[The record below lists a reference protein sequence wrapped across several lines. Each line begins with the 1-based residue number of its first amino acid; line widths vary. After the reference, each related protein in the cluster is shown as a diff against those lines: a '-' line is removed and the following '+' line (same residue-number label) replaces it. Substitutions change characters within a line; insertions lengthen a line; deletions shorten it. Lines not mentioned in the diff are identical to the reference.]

1 MHSIVT
7 SFKGIARDASTDF
20 YNVGDI
26 YVQYG
31 LSCIPCLCTAD
42 IIDECSVLGIDRV
55 ILVFDLDGP
64 MGGMLTYE
72 DIKKRYTEING
83 VEILYYPVAWCAEIY
98 TVPKQVKI
106 LLQSIAGK
114 NVKKTDAILDVP
126 VLKQRLLEIDR
137 QELLDKEIIEYLLGI
152 SNNAFTLSEL
162 EVWMQR
168 ATKKYNDNYGWWK

>member
-7 SFKGIARDASTDF
+7 SFKGITKDASTDF

-55 ILVFDLDGP
+55 VLIFDLDGP

-72 DIKKRYTEING
+72 DIKKRYTEISG

-98 TVPKQVKI
+98 TVPKQ
-106 LLQSIAGK
+106 
-114 NVKKTDAILDVP
+114 
-126 VLKQRLLEIDR
+126 RLLETDR
-137 QELLDKEIIEYLLGI
+137 QKLLDKEIIEYLQRSITIIMAGGNKPRALMAELADALDLG
-152 SNNAFTLSEL
+152 SKGRPCGFESH
-162 EVWMQR
+162 
-168 ATKKYNDNYGWWK
+168 

>member
-1 MHSIVT
+1 MCKTLFRFEDKYGMHSIVT
-7 SFKGIARDASTDF
+7 SFKGIAKDASTDF

-55 ILVFDLDGP
+55 VLIFDLDGS

-72 DIKKRYTEING
+72 DVKKRYTEISG
-83 VEILYYPVAWCAEIY
+83 VEIY

-137 QELLDKEIIEYLLGI
+137 EIIEYLLGM

-162 EVWMQR
+162 EV
-168 ATKKYNDNYGWWK
+168 

>member
-1 MHSIVT
+1 MCKTLFRFEDKYGMHSIVT
-7 SFKGIARDASTDF
+7 SFKGITKDASADF

-42 IIDECSVLGIDRV
+42 IIDVCSVLGIDRV
-55 ILVFDLDGP
+55 VLIFDLDGS
-64 MGGMLTYE
+64 MCGMLTYE
-72 DIKKRYTEING
+72 DVKKRYTEISG
-83 VEILYYPVAWCAEIY
+83 VEILYYPIAWCAE
-98 TVPKQVKI
+98 T
-106 LLQSIAGK
+106 LLHYQICSY
-114 NVKKTDAILDVP
+114 VTDAILDVP

-137 QELLDKEIIEYLLGI
+137 EIIEYLLGM

-162 EVWMQR
+162 EVWMKR

>member
-1 MHSIVT
+1 MYRAITIQSKDVVDLLL
-7 SFKGIARDASTDF
+7 R
-20 YNVGDI
+20 V
-26 YVQYG
+26 
-31 LSCIPCLCTAD
+31 
-42 IIDECSVLGIDRV
+42 VLI
-55 ILVFDLDGP
+55 FDLDGS

-72 DIKKRYTEING
+72 DVKKRYTEISG
-83 VEILYYPVAWCAEIY
+83 VEILYCPIAWCAETLLHYQIRSYVTDAEIY

-137 QELLDKEIIEYLLGI
+137 QILLDREIIEYLLGM

-162 EVWMQR
+162 EVWMKR